1 VALRLRFAALAL
13 LPVALAACGT
23 SADDEA
29 PGDEGT
35 DHLIG
40 HVHGLGVN
48 PADDALYVAGH
59 NGVFRIEDGSPIRVA
74 DRWQDT
80 MAFTIAGPDTFLAS
94 GHPDLRED
102 LPPHL
107 GLIESTDAAETWKP
121 LSLQGE
127 ADFHAIEIV
136 GDRIYGYDAT
146 GGQLM
151 TTTDRETWKPVTTG
165 QYIDLATLPSQT
177 ESVLAT
183 TPTGAVDEIRL
194 DGTQRPLAGAPE
206 LVLIDSTPQ
215 GRIVG
220 VTAGGELYSTSRLGD
235 PWEHAGQVPGTPAAL
250 AADDGAW
257 HVATDEAILSST
269 DDGATW
275 GERRGLTPSDGPR
288 LRASEQPHPI
298 GWSSSRFTGVGPVAC
313 AGKRSRFRRSALTAT
328 RKLEPDI
335 DSAATSGRSTRP
347 KAGSKTPAAIGSAM
361 AL

>member
-13 LPVALAACGT
+13 LPVTLAACGT
-23 SADDEA
+23 SDDVPPA
-29 PGDEGT
+29 DEGS
-35 DHLIG
+35 DHSIG
-40 HVHGLGVN
+40 HVHGLGIN
-48 PADDALYVAGH
+48 PADDVLYVAGH
-59 NGVFRIEDGSPIRVA
+59 HGVFRIEDRTPIRIA

-146 GGQLM
+146 SGRLM
-151 TTTDRETWKPVTTG
+151 TTTDRETWEPVTTG
-165 QYIDLATLPSQT
+165 EYIDLTALPSQPD
-177 ESVLAT
+177 SVLAT
-183 TPTGAVDEIRL
+183 TPTGAVYEIRL
-194 DGTQRPLAGAPE
+194 DGTQRPLAGPPE
-206 LVLIDSTPQ
+206 LALIDSTPQ

-220 VTAGGELYSTSRLGD
+220 VTAGGELYSTSRLDD
-235 PWEHAGQVPGTPAAL
+235 PWKYAGQVPGTPAAL
-250 AADDGAW
+250 AATADAW

-275 GERRGLTPSDGPR
+275 TNV
-288 LRASEQPHPI
+288 
-298 GWSSSRFTGVGPVAC
+298 VG
-313 AGKRSRFRRSALTAT
+313 
-328 RKLEPDI
+328 
-335 DSAATSGRSTRP
+335 
-347 KAGSKTPAAIGSAM
+347 
-361 AL
+361 